1 MKWEYKVEDHRGG
14 GHAMKCPVCD
24 GSIVLRWKSQYTARL
39 ECHGCWLNWN
49 IGIDP
54 CYKEEGVDRP

>member
-1 MKWEYKVEDHRGG
+1 
-14 GHAMKCPVCD
+14 MKCPVCD